1 MDPVLKT
8 ERLKLTLITRAERG
22 SEELSWLHELRSNK
36 QTMAWRYV
44 RSITNS
50 SKRICSSSI
59 SRKGD
64 WQPSLKPQTPFH
76 LSALKC

>member
-44 RSITNS
+44 RSIASS
-50 SKRICSSSI
+50 SKRIFQLFNLWKT
-59 SRKGD
+59 RFATL
-64 WQPSLKPQTPFH
+64 P
-76 LSALKC
+76 